1 MCGVV
6 LEESVPTIDCDLNP
20 IVNDILEGAVRRPS
34 DHIPKEIEEELL
46 ELLEEIFELCGG
58 WDWRGCGGNRGEV
71 ERSVHQAVFENQ
83 TEGRQVVSRE
93 FCETWDWRWRR
104 EREELEGEVVSGVRG
119 EGRAEE
125 VDGLTD
131 WSNFSWFLSMKR
143 WPSVSW
149 SECCWWKFPTTCE
162 R

>member
-58 WDWRGCGGNRGEV
+58 
-71 ERSVHQAVFENQ
+71 
-83 TEGRQVVSRE
+83 
-93 FCETWDWRWRR
+93 
-104 EREELEGEVVSGVRG
+104 
-119 EGRAEE
+119 
-125 VDGLTD
+125 
-131 WSNFSWFLSMKR
+131 
-143 WPSVSW
+143 
-149 SECCWWKFPTTCE
+149 
-162 R
+162 